1 MINALSLPWFGGK
14 AANGNDASK
23 SAPLRVARDAY
34 LDPAAALTLFETSRE
49 GLTHEEGEKRLD
61 RDGRNEVAHE
71 KPPAWYVQLLLTLKN
86 PFTLILAGLA
96 LVSYLTEDIK
106 AVIVLGTMIVL
117 SVVLRFAQQYR
128 STPPADGPK
137 AQGRPPAPP

>member
-1 MINALSLPWFGGK
+1 MLNAVPLSWCGVK

-23 SAPLRVARDAY
+23 SARLRCARDAY

-49 GLTHEEGEKRLD
+49 GLTHEEAQKRLD

-96 LVSYLTEDIK
+96 LVSYLTQDIK
-106 AVIVLGTMIVL
+106 AVHGLG
-117 SVVLRFAQQYR
+117 
-128 STPPADGPK
+128 P
-137 AQGRPPAPP
+137 